1 MIGAKNEKF
10 LLIWVF
16 VDLVIWTPELGDS
29 NNQIPINP
37 RIPKSPTKKT
47 PATPNGIAGV

>member
-16 VDLVIWTPELGDS
+16 VDLVIWTPELGHS
-29 NNQIPINP
+29 NHQINISSNHPP
-37 RIPKSPTKKT
+37 KKT
-47 PATPNGIAGV
+47 PATPDGIAGV